1 MKKILVVG
9 SLNMDL
15 VTVCKKAAIGGET
28 IFGKDFFNSPGG
40 KGANQ
45 AVAISKMGS
54 NTYMLGMVGADNFGK
69 QLKNNLKANGIM
81 WTMLQQ
87 LISQQA

>member
-28 IFGKDFFNSPGG
+28 IFGKDFL
-40 KGANQ
+40 
-45 AVAISKMGS
+45 IH
-54 NTYMLGMVGADNFGK
+54 LEERELIK
-69 QLKNNLKANGIM
+69 QLQFQK
-81 WTMLQQ
+81 WV
-87 LISQQA
+87 LIHIC